1 MKMEVFL
8 YNSTVCRLC
17 GEENDNG
24 TLLYSGE
31 ENSQNLSDLIN
42 TYLPLKV
49 KYIFYCDCFDFKVKS
64 SWRTLLE
71 KNNIFVTYLL

>member
-1 MKMEVFL
+1 MLSNQVDWIAISKEVDGVFIFAMMEVFL

-24 TLLYSGE
+24 TLLYSSE
-31 ENSQNLSDLIN
+31 ENNQNLGELIN

-49 KYIFYCDCFDFKVKS
+49 K
-64 SWRTLLE
+64 
-71 KNNIFVTYLL
+71 